1 MQREVYVNAYWQ
13 HKVPFLWSDATLAQ
27 IILYG
32 LPVASHSG
40 CITLQAKYS
49 EPGLTTGMDLKHD
62 CVLNNYSMV
71 SATTKANIVLNVNT
85 IFPWIEA
92 IALASISY
100 NDDSNPYL

>member
-13 HKVPFLWSDATLAQ
+13 HKKVPFLWSDVTLAQ

-32 LPVASHSG
+32 LPVASH
-40 CITLQAKYS
+40 CKPKYS

-62 CVLNNYSMV
+62 SVLNNYSMV

-92 IALASISY
+92 LALASISY